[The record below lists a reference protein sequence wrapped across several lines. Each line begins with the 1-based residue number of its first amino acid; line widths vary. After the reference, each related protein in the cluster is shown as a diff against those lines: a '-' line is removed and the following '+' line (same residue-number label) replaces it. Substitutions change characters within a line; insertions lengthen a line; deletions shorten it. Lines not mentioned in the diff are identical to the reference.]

1 MKKAFG
7 VRVSESCYRLLT
19 EMAKAQGRGISQY
32 ASELLEH
39 AVRNQA
45 KETRDLE
52 RFMSTLSSLSELLQQ
67 SLIRQGPGLTKEDLL
82 LALTVMA
89 NYWFLD
95 ATKRQKFVQE
105 LEEKLGGGR

>member
-7 VRVSESCYRLLT
+7 VRVSESCYRLLM
-19 EMAKAQGRGISQY
+19 EMAKTQGRGISQY

-39 AVRNQA
+39 AVRNQV

-67 SLIRQGPGLTKEDLL
+67 SLLRQGPGLTKEDFVLSL
-82 LALTVMA
+82 EILAQ
-89 NYWFLD
+89 YWFLD
-95 ATKRQKFVQE
+95 QTKRQKFIEE
-105 LEEKLGGGR
+105 LESKLGGGR